1 MNIFLRWLI
10 NTASI
15 LIAAYLIPQVSV
27 SGLWSALILA
37 LALGLLN
44 ITIKPILVLLTL
56 PINILSLGLFTFII
70 NTLIIMLASTMVKGF
85 ELGGFVYALIFS
97 IVLVLLQSF
106 FHSVS
111 RKDSN
116 QGKIDKNY

>member
-10 NTASI
+10 NAASI

-27 SGLWSALILA
+27 SGLWAALILA
-37 LALGLLN
+37 LALGFLN
-44 ITIKPILVLLTL
+44 ITIKPLLVLLTI

-70 NTLIIMLASTMVKGF
+70 NTAIIMLASTMVKGF
-85 ELGGFVYALIFS
+85 EVGGFVYALIFS

-111 RKDSN
+111 KDRK
-116 QGKIDKNY
+116 GEGRIDRNY